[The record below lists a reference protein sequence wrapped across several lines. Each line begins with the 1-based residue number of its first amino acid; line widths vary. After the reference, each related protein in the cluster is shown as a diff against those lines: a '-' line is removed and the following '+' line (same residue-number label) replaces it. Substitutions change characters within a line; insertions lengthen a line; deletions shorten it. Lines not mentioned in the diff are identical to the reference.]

1 MYGRDELEWDELT
14 TQAVRFL
21 SEQAR
26 LERLTSYTEL
36 NTVLARRTGYSPFD
50 FGSDRDRAAMGQ
62 LLGDCVDRT
71 FPEINAMISSIV
83 IYLNA
88 NDAGPGFYRLAVQ
101 KGLLS
106 PKPSVYARD
115 AFWSSQVRAV
125 HDYYHDRAV

>member
-14 TQAVRFL
+14 TQAIRFL

-36 NTVLARRTGYSPFD
+36 NTVLARRTGYSAFD

-71 FPEINAMISSIV
+71 FPEIKAMISSIV

-88 NDAGPGFYRLAVQ
+88 NDAGPGFYRLATTGNQYQ
-101 KGLLS
+101 KANGVGAGR
-106 PKPSVYARD
+106 PRPAD
-115 AFWSSQVRAV
+115 NTPTSS
-125 HDYYHDRAV
+125 DRGALR